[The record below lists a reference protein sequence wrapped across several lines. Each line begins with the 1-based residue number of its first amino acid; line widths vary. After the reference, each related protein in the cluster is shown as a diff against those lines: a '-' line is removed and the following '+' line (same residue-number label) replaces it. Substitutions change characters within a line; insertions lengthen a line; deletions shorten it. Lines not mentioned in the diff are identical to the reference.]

1 MFRVVITGI
10 GAVTPLGNTFR
21 ESWEAAK
28 AGRTGI
34 GPITRF
40 DASRIP
46 WKVAGELKGFDPAPF
61 LGPKEVRRTDPF
73 VRYAVASAVMAAG
86 DAGLITGTGRA
97 AASGAAGH
105 DYRQNRQCTGYLT
118 SGGIIVGSS
127 RGGIST
133 IEHALLKNSGIG
145 SPHAGASI
153 SFRPS
158 PYLMPSTTIS
168 MAASYSAQV
177 LGLQGHCLGISNACS
192 SGLNAV
198 GEAYRLIRGGYE
210 GPVLAGGSEA
220 PICRLCV
227 EGYGVAGA
235 LSRIDDFSAS
245 RPFTKSRDG
254 FVIAEGSCILVLER
268 LDTALRRGACI
279 YGEIVGYANTTDA
292 FHQTRP
298 DMRGEARAIRQAAA
312 SAIVRMEEID
322 YVNAHGTSTPLGDGA
337 EAQALGSVFGDRTP
351 RIPVSALK
359 SMTGHMLA
367 ASGSLEA
374 AFTAMS
380 LREGIIPPT
389 LNVPDLDSCCN
400 IGLVKQAIRRKMRL
414 AVTNSFGFG
423 GVNAVVVLKEF
434 P

>member
-1 MFRVVITGI
+1 MTRVVITGI
-10 GAVTPLGNTFR
+10 GAVTPLGNTFS

-40 DASRIP
+40 DASLVP

-61 LGPKEVRRTDPF
+61 LSLKEVRRTDPF

-86 DAGLITGTGRA
+86 DAGLITGPGPA

-105 DYRQNRQCTGYLT
+105 DHGQKKQRTGYLT

-133 IEHALLKNSGIG
+133 IEHALLKKTGAG
-145 SPHAGASI
+145 PPQAGASL
-153 SFRPS
+153 SLRPS

-168 MAASYSAQV
+168 MAASYSAQI

-192 SGLNAV
+192 SGLNAI

-210 GPVLAGGSEA
+210 GPVFAGGSEA
-220 PICRLCV
+220 PVCRLCV

-245 RPFTKSRDG
+245 RPFTRSRDG

-268 LDTALRRGACI
+268 LDAAVRRGAGI

-312 SAIVRMEEID
+312 SAMVQLEEID
-322 YVNAHGTSTPLGDGA
+322 YVNAHGTSTPLGDRA
-337 EAQALGSVFGDRTP
+337 EAEALGSVFGDRIP
-351 RIPVSALK
+351 GIPVSALK

-389 LNVPDLDSCCN
+389 LNVPDPDICCN
-400 IGLVKQAIRRKMRL
+400 VGLVKRATRKKMRF

>member
-1 MFRVVITGI
+1 M
-10 GAVTPLGNTFR
+10 GNTFR

-28 AGRTGI
+28 AGMTGI

-40 DASRIP
+40 DSSRIP

-61 LGPKEVRRTDPF
+61 LGQKEVRRTDPF
-73 VRYAVASAVMAAG
+73 VRYAVASAVMASE
-86 DAGLITGTGRA
+86 DAGLIAGPGQ

-105 DYRQNRQCTGYLT
+105 DHKQEGQCAGYLS

-145 SPHAGASI
+145 SPHAL
-153 SFRPS
+153 RPS

-168 MAASYSAQV
+168 MAASYSAQI
-177 LGLQGHCLGISNACS
+177 LGLKGHCLGISNACA

-227 EGYGVAGA
+227 EGYGMAGA
-235 LSRIDDFSAS
+235 LSRIADFSAS

-312 SAIVRMEEID
+312 SAMVQMEEID
-322 YVNAHGTSTPLGDGA
+322 YVNAHGTSTPLGDWA
-337 EAQALGSVFGDRTP
+337 EAQALGSVFGDRTS

-367 ASGSLEA
+367 ASGSLET

-389 LNVPDLDSCCN
+389 LNLADQDGFCN
-400 IGLVKQAIRRKMRL
+400 IDLIKQATRKKMRL